1 MHSDSRGWV
10 RQLSGTMTHTKTTDL
25 AKEEAYSGSWFQS
38 MMCDP
43 TAGPVVAQSDKCVR
57 LGHKIG
63 GRDQGTT
70 MPFKKTSPRTE
81 DFLPNPIA

>member
-10 RQLSGTMTHTKTTDL
+10 RQLSGTMTHTQDTDL

-43 TAGPVVAQSDKCVR
+43 TAGPVVAQSDKCV
-57 LGHKIG
+57 
-63 GRDQGTT
+63 
-70 MPFKKTSPRTE
+70 
-81 DFLPNPIA
+81 